1 MAVGIEI
8 KKPEQI
14 LVMRRAGLVVART
27 LAALRDVA
35 RAGLTTVDLDRLARD
50 LLAEQGATSSFLNYG
65 AGFGVPPFPAVVGAV
80 AVVADVDGSDA
91 VVRLSA
97 GMP

>member
-27 LAALRDVA
+27 LAVLRDVA
-35 RAGLTTVDLDRLARD
+35 RAGLTTGDLD
-50 LLAEQGATSSFLNYG
+50 
-65 AGFGVPPFPAVVGAV
+65 
-80 AVVADVDGSDA
+80 
-91 VVRLSA
+91 
-97 GMP
+97 